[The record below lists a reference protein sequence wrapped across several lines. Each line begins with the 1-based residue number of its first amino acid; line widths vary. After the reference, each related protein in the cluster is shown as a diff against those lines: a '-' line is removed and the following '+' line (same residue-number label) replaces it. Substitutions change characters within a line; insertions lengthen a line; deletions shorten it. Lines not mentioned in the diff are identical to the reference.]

1 MKSLSRYEVTDQTR
15 FTDSWIWLTLLL
27 IAGIIVWRTVSSLA
41 ALIIALAGI
50 IIIGLIY
57 RSSKQHIG
65 NTVEITEQAMIF
77 KDGDQ
82 QSCIAFNEIKKVKTN
97 RFLSLLGGPAFVIE
111 TSTGKKRWLQPD
123 NYNNG
128 EKLREEL
135 NQHLNVFIQSE

>member
-1 MKSLSRYEVTDQTR
+1 MKSLSRYEVTDKTR

-27 IAGIIVWRTVSSLA
+27 IVGFIVWRTVSSLA
-41 ALIIALAGI
+41 ALSIALAGM

-57 RSSKQHIG
+57 RSSKQHVG
-65 NTVEITEQAMIF
+65 NTVEITDQAMIF
-77 KDGDQ
+77 KDADQ

-97 RFLSLLGGPAFVIE
+97 RLLSLLGDPAFIIE

-123 NYNNG
+123 DYNNG

-135 NQHLNVFIQSE
+135 NRHLNVFIQSE

>member
-1 MKSLSRYEVTDQTR
+1 VKSLSRYEVTDQTR

-123 NYNNG
+123 DYNNG
-128 EKLREEL
+128 ENLRQEL
-135 NQHLNVFIQSE
+135 NQYLNVFIQTE